1 MQKRNAKRG
10 HRMTEEQWK
19 AIVNNDAAYDGVFY
33 CGCRTTGIVCRPSCT
48 TKQGRPRNIQ
58 IFADMDEAVRA
69 GYRPCFRCRP
79 DRPGWR
85 GAGEELAGM
94 TKKLIEDTY
103 LDKFSLSELADAMHV
118 NASYL
123 ARIFKKE
130 AGMTPLQYHNRVR
143 CERSKAYLEEP
154 GGSIAMAGYSV
165 GYVSASHYA
174 KVFKGVYG
182 VSPSEYREVYFDRLE
197 ETLGKRDEQ

>member
-1 MQKRNAKRG
+1 
-10 HRMTEEQWK
+10 
-19 AIVNNDAAYDGVFY
+19 
-33 CGCRTTGIVCRPSCT
+33 
-48 TKQGRPRNIQ
+48 
-58 IFADMDEAVRA
+58 
-69 GYRPCFRCRP
+69 
-79 DRPGWR
+79 
-85 GAGEELAGM
+85 M

-103 LDKFSLSELADAMHV
+103 LDKFSLSELADSMHV

-130 AGMTPLQYHNRVR
+130 SGMTPLQYHNRIR

-174 KVFKGVYG
+174 KVFKTVFG
-182 VSPSEYREVYFDRLE
+182 VSPSEYRVRYFDRLE
-197 ETLGKRDEQ
+197 ETSRKEG